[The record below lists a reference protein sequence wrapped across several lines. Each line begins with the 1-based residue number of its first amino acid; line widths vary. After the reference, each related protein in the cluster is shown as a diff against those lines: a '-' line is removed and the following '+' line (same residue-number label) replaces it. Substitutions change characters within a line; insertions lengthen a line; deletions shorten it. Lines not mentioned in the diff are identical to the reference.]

1 MAYRLLSF
9 GEVRLEKHD
18 LGYQVTLCTTLR
30 ESVESDE
37 SDGDS
42 SGLVSFSWIIVGD

>member
-1 MAYRLLSF
+1 MAYRSLSF

-18 LGYQVTLCTTLR
+18 SGYQVTLRTTLR
-30 ESVESDE
+30 ESDE

-42 SGLVSFSWIIVGD
+42 GGLVSFSWIIIGD